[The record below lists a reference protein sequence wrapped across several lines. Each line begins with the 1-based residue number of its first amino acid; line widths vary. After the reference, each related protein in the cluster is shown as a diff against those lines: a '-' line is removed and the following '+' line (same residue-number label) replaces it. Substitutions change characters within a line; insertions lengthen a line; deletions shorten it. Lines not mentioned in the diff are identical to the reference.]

1 MFNELT
7 FQIRVTNF
15 VEGKRWYTAF
25 LNKDPDF
32 VPHGGFAE
40 WELLSG
46 AWLQLAEGEP
56 SEGSGPVRL
65 CVQNLEEERER
76 MIKELAVPSF
86 TIHSREEVP
95 VKWATF
101 SDPWGN
107 RLGFFE
113 YIRKEQHVE

>member
-15 VEGKRWYTAF
+15 AEGKRWYKAF
-25 LNKDPDF
+25 LQKEPDF
-32 VPHGGFAE
+32 VPHDGFAE

-56 SEGSGPVRL
+56 AEGSGPVRL
-65 CVQNLEEERER
+65 CVQNLEDERER
-76 MIKELAVPSF
+76 MLNELAVAPF

-107 RLGFFE
+107 KLGFFE
-113 YIRKEQHVE
+113 YIRKEQSVE